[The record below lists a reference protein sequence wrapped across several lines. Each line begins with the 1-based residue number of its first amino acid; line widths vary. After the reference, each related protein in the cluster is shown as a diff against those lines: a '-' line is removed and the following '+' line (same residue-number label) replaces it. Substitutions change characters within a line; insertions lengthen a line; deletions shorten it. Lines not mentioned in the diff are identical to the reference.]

1 MEFSHSDEELVKQP
15 IGYWSW
21 AASQAVVTYIRAGL
35 SGVGLT
41 QPQWWTLHQVAE
53 HPAGRT
59 REEITAVLQ
68 GYLDIGAD
76 LEPEIDATLERGLLE
91 SDDKGRLHF
100 TEAGEALY
108 AQAAEIQRASRET
121 VHEGITDA
129 EFLTTMKVL
138 QRMIHNTGGEAWHH

>member
-91 SDDKGRLHF
+91 SDDEERLHF

-121 VHEGITDA
+121 VHEGVTDA